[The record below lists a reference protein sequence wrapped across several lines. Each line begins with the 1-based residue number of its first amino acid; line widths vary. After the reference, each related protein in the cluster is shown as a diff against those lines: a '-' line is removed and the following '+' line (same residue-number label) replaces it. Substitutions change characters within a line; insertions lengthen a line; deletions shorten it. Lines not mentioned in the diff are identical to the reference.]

1 MTSETSSAA
10 DSPALLHRPL
20 LTTYSDSAAL
30 GAYSS
35 RTGCSAGLDATTTGS
50 PRRTTTAT
58 SSTTSPPTA
67 RFSPPSVRFHTLDM
81 DQKTLRS
88 GGVGGRL
95 AAPRMSLLGRPVN
108 YRATRRDARY
118 RRLQARVY
126 NFLERPRGVYAVTY
140 HMIVFC
146 MVFMCLVLSVFSTID
161 EYEKEAGVLLFY
173 MEMVVVVW
181 FTAEFFFRLW
191 SSGCR
196 SRYQTAIGRLK
207 FLRRPF
213 CIIDVI
219 TIIASVVVLAMRSSG
234 QVFAAS
240 ALRGLRFFQ
249 ILRMVRMDRRGGTWK
264 LLGSVVYAHRQE
276 LITTL
281 YIGFLG
287 LIFAS
292 FLVYLAEKD
301 DEHFNNFA
309 KALWWGVITLCT
321 VGYGDAVPKT
331 WQGKV
336 IASFCALLGISFFA
350 LPAGI
355 LGSGFALKV
364 QQQQR
369 QKHMI
374 RRRQPAASLIQAL
387 WRCYAADEHSMSV
400 ATWKIHQVPLPSP
413 PSSRPSS
420 SFKHNASFVSRL
432 PTIRRPKSTSLHS
445 PSLHKLVHQGYQ
457 SQRGNVTR
465 GFADLIASAENL
477 DNEKAARIL
486 GGQPNTN
493 GNSNNSNEQTGGGGG
508 GMTTGR
514 QLNASYSEDS
524 VTETALSKRNSDAA
538 KYRIGRSSST
548 LELRELRIDGLIGRL
563 GETSSTLPLALAG
576 LVSPLPPLPELLG
589 SPTSPNASPTSEK
602 NEDEE
607 PRCVQLT
614 NQHKAAIRAI
624 RKLKYFVA
632 RKKFREAL
640 KPYDVK
646 DVIEQ
651 YSSGHADLLNRVR
664 NLHFRLDQILGKQ
677 GSKARDVYASKI
689 SLASRIV
696 KVERQVDDIEMKLD
710 QLIELYMEDRK
721 RLLALPTPEPGPA
734 YGSGGGN
741 GAGAAAGVGAGTSGV
756 APDTPLSAGLG
767 APGSCGFVLKP
778 ILVDKQL
785 SEPSSPTSGNFRE
798 TTPDRS
804 HHHHYHHHH
813 PGGKP
818 RQMHRGHSDLGSR
831 VKKRV
836 TLSSIPS
843 HLVLPVD
850 AGKPPRLPSSPT
862 IQSAPPS
869 AMTTRQGDVVI
880 MVPPLAGA
888 GSDSEANP
896 EPEDSRTT
904 QAYSSASSTTAVTSV
919 AGQVELPSSAQ
930 TADESSGGY
939 RLDEH
944 EGVYS
949 PVDSEEDDE
958 EDEEEEEDEDEEEET
973 DERGEPDYEE
983 EEEETSCE
991 NTALLGSGSVR
1002 TQIIVTP
1009 SMSPVQSSQDL
1020 ALVVEHHHQSDSR
1033 S

>member
-20 LTTYSDSAAL
+20 LTSPECRSA
-30 GAYSS
+30 
-35 RTGCSAGLDATTTGS
+35 RDRRGS
-50 PRRTTTAT
+50 TEKNHARY
-58 SSTTSPPTA
+58 SPPC
-67 RFSPPSVRFHTLDM
+67 VRFHSLDM
-81 DQKTLRS
+81 DPKIVFIFIYRS
-88 GGVGGRL
+88 GGAGGRL

-126 NFLERPRGVYAVTY
+126 NFLERPRGVYAVSY

-146 MVFMCLVLSVFSTID
+146 IVFTCLVLSVFSTID
-161 EYEKEAGVLLFY
+161 EYQEDAGVLLFY

-181 FTAEFFFRLW
+181 FALEFFFRLW

-219 TIIASVVVLAMRSSG
+219 TILASVVVLAMRSSG
-234 QVFAAS
+234 VFAAS

-292 FLVYLAEKD
+292 FLVFLAEKD
-301 DEHFNNFA
+301 DVHFDNFA

-331 WQGKV
+331 WQGKI

-387 WRCYAADEHSMSV
+387 WRCYAADEQSASV
-400 ATWKIHQVPLPSP
+400 ATWKIHQIPLPSP
-413 PSSRPSS
+413 PSSRVSS
-420 SFKHNASFVSRL
+420 SFKQNASFVSRL
-432 PTIRRPKSTSLHS
+432 PTIRRHKSTSLHS
-445 PSLHKLVHQGYQ
+445 PSLHKLVHPSYQ
-457 SQRGNVTR
+457 SRGNVPR
-465 GFADLIASAENL
+465 GFTEFMASAENL
-477 DNEKAARIL
+477 
-486 GGQPNTN
+486 GGPAINNNN
-493 GNSNNSNEQTGGGGG
+493 GNNNSSNETGSGIS
-508 GMTTGR
+508 TR

-524 VTETALSKRNSDAA
+524 VTETALLKKNSDV
-538 KYRIGRSSST
+538 KCRLGRSSSS

-576 LVSPLPPLPELLG
+576 LVAPLPPLPERLR
-589 SPTSPNASPTSEK
+589 SPTSPNASPTSDK
-602 NEDEE
+602 NEDDDQ
-607 PRCVQLT
+607 PRRCIQLT
-614 NQHKAAIRAI
+614 SQHKGAIRAI
-624 RKLKYFVA
+624 RKMKYFVA
-632 RKKFREAL
+632 RRKFKEAL

-651 YSSGHADLLNRVR
+651 YSAGHVDLLGRVK
-664 NLHFRLDQILGKQ
+664 NIQTRLDQILGKQ
-677 GSKARDVYASKI
+677 GSKAKDVYASKT
-689 SLASRIV
+689 SLASRVVNI
-696 KVERQVDDIEMKLD
+696 ERQVDDIEVKLD

-721 RLLALPTPEPGPA
+721 RLLALPIPEPDPQQMSPTINVQGKPPMSA
-734 YGSGGGN
+734 
-741 GAGAAAGVGAGTSGV
+741 T
-756 APDTPLSAGLG
+756 APNQA
-767 APGSCGFVLKP
+767 VLKP

-785 SEPSSPTSGNFRE
+785 SEPSSPTNGIFRE
-798 TTPDRS
+798 
-804 HHHHYHHHH
+804 
-813 PGGKP
+813 GGIRKP
-818 RQMHRGHSDLGSR
+818 RQIYRGHSDLGIR

-843 HLVLPVD
+843 HF
-850 AGKPPRLPSSPT
+850 
-862 IQSAPPS
+862 APPIDPRTRPS
-869 AMTTRQGDVVI
+869 QTTCPHRQGEVVI
-880 MVPPLAGA
+880 TVPTH
-888 GSDSEANP
+888 SEDDSKH
-896 EPEDSRTT
+896 EDSCVFGISGLP
-904 QAYSSASSTTAVTSV
+904 QSSTES
-919 AGQVELPSSAQ
+919 AGNEPDFSPPSDVEA
-930 TADESSGGY
+930 EY
-939 RLDEH
+939 
-944 EGVYS
+944 
-949 PVDSEEDDE
+949 
-958 EDEEEEEDEDEEEET
+958 EDEEEET
-973 DERGEPDYEE
+973 F
-983 EEEETSCE
+983 CE
-991 NTALLGSGSVR
+991 NMALLGTTR

-1009 SMSPVQSSQDL
+1009 SMSPGQSASDL
-1020 ALVVEHHHQSDSR
+1020 TLVEQSRDLDFHDPHSR